1 MSDGPRTGHDEG
13 DDADPSQDVREDRA
27 MLIALIAVSVLAV
40 AAIIGSLADR
50 RAIGRRA
57 ERAES
62 ERDVKALELSR
73 SQERLSRASQDL
85 ADSRKDVAKARAEL
99 ESSRTRA
106 SDEARRA
113 DNADQARRSAE
124 ALLEINRRSVE
135 ELTERDHRLQEARRH
150 LEEGLDKIE
159 QDRLELAERSSQL
172 DERDAELDR
181 RHGQIV
187 TELERVAGMSL
198 DEARDE
204 LVEHLG
210 REARVFAENSA
221 RAIVTEATASAE
233 AKARHIVAE
242 VIQRCSSEMVADTVV
257 SVVPL
262 PSNEMKG
269 RVIGREGR
277 NIRTFEQV
285 TGVTVIIDDTPEIV
299 LLSCFDPM
307 RREVARQALT
317 DLVEDGRIHPISIER
332 AHQRAVDRIEDM
344 CLDAAADALSRAG
357 IDDIDDRLL
366 PILGSL
372 RFRTSYGQQVLDHCV
387 ECARLA
393 ANLAAEIGAD
403 IEICRRAAFLHDL
416 GKSLTPGVEG
426 SRHAAI
432 GAELARRYGE
442 SEEVIHAIA
451 AHHDEIDPVSVTDFI
466 VKAADAISAARP
478 GARRESLEAH
488 VRRMDTIEE
497 IATSFPGV
505 VRAFAL
511 QAGREMQILVDPGAV
526 DDHQASRLARQ
537 IALAIGEQV
546 TVPGRTRVTV
556 IRSFQAIE
564 TVGDA

>member
-1 MSDGPRTGHDEG
+1 
-13 DDADPSQDVREDRA
+13 
-27 MLIALIAVSVLAV
+27 MLIALVAVSVLAV
-40 AAIIGSLADR
+40 VAIIGWLADR
-50 RAIGRRA
+50 RAIGKRA
-57 ERAES
+57 QQAES
-62 ERDVKALELSR
+62 ERDVKASELSR
-73 SQERLSRASQDL
+73 SEEKLSLAHQDIADNRKTL
-85 ADSRKDVAKARAEL
+85 ATVRAEL
-99 ESSRTRA
+99 ESSRTLA

-113 DNADQARRSAE
+113 DHADQARRSAE

-135 ELTERDHRLQEARRH
+135 ELTERDRQLREARRH
-150 LEEGLDKIE
+150 LDEGLNKVE
-159 QDRLELAERSSQL
+159 RDRLELVERSSRL
-172 DERDAELDR
+172 DDREAELDR

-187 TELERVAGMSL
+187 TDLERVAGMSL
-198 DEARDE
+198 EQARDE
-204 LVEHLG
+204 LADRLG
-210 REARVFAENSA
+210 AEARIVADNSA
-221 RAIVTEATASAE
+221 RAIVSEAIASAE

-262 PSNEMKG
+262 PSDEMKG

-285 TGVTVIIDDTPEIV
+285 TGVTVIIDDTPGIV

-317 DLVEDGRIHPISIER
+317 DLVEDGRIHPISIEK

-344 CLDAAADALSRAG
+344 CLDAAADAVSKAG
-357 IDDIDDRLL
+357 IGDIDDRLL

-403 IEICRRAAFLHDL
+403 VEVCRRAAFLHDL
-416 GKSLTPGVEG
+416 GKSLTPGIEG
-426 SRHAAI
+426 SSHAAI

-451 AHHDEIDPVSVTDFI
+451 AHHDEIDPVSVTDLI

-478 GARRESLEAH
+478 GARRDSLEAH

-497 IATSFPGV
+497 IATGFPGV
-505 VRAFAL
+505 ERAFAL
-511 QAGREMQILVDPGAV
+511 QAGREVQILVDPGTV
-526 DDHQASRLARQ
+526 DDVQASRLARQ
-537 IALAIGEQV
+537 IAIAIGEQV

-556 IRSFQAIE
+556 IRSFQAVE
-564 TVGDA
+564 TVG